1 MGGTTTATNAGIYTA
16 TFTPKS
22 NYQWADGTTTT
33 KNVTWEIASELIAVP
48 SVVGGMQYNGT
59 VQSPAISPYD
69 TSLVA
74 ASGDLSGTNAGTY
87 TITFSLKT
95 PNSKWTDGTN
105 TDKLVTWKILP
116 KVVDVPTV
124 TDTTKTYNTDVQSP
138 TISAYSSSE
147 ITTSGTVSATNSGDY
162 TFSFNLA
169 SVINYVWNDGTIT
182 EKSFSWK
189 INKAPSNLTLSKYNV
204 SLGYYSLK
212 PSDTVTVTRP
222 GDGVITAVSSNTNV
236 VTVSINGDTLTL
248 TGVTS
253 VTTGTATVTVSVA
266 EGTNYLAPT
275 NKTISVTVDFVIRD
289 LNEATWAQIQEI
301 VRAGK
306 ASNYWDVG
314 DRKEVTL
321 NGTIRGRTLSNY
333 KWYCYVIDLDHYDD
347 EANKNTMHFQFGFN
361 ALTGG
366 VHTAMTQ
373 NYDSTGSGFCMNS
386 SATNTGGW
394 ESSFMR
400 STIIPEFKNCLPS
413 DLKSVLKAVVKYT
426 DNAGKASTAY
436 ENVTA
441 TLDEIFLLA
450 EYEIFGSTSWA
461 NPYEYVDGKQMQY
474 QYYFQGNSKIMYND
488 QSTGTAA
495 RWWERSPDKS
505 IGQYFCIVDGGGTA
519 SHVAANYSRGFAP
532 AFAVG

>member
-1 MGGTTTATNAGIYTA
+1 ML
-16 TFTPKS
+16 
-22 NYQWADGTTTT
+22 
-33 KNVTWEIASELIAVP
+33 EVP
-48 SVVGGMQYNGT
+48 SVTGGMQYNGES
-59 VQSPAISPYD
+59 QSPAISPYD
-69 TSLVA
+69 TGAIS
-74 ASGDLSGTNAGTY
+74 ASGDLSAIDAGTY
-87 TITFSLKT
+87 TITFSLLT
-95 PNSKWTDGTN
+95 PNSKWKDGTKG
-105 TDKLVTWKILP
+105 DKLVTWRLLP
-116 KVVDVPTV
+116 KSVTVPTV
-124 TDTTKTYNTDVQSP
+124 TNTNKTYNGNVQSP
-138 TISAYSSSE
+138 TISSYSSSE
-147 ITTSGTVSATNSGDY
+147 ITTSGTVSATNAGNYSFTLKLASANYIWNDLTTTDR
-162 TFSFNLA
+162 TFSWSIA
-169 SVINYVWNDGTIT
+169 
-182 EKSFSWK
+182 
-189 INKAPSNLTLSKYNV
+189 KAAGSLTLSKTSV
-204 SLGYYSLK
+204 SLGYYALR

-236 VTVSINGDTLTL
+236 VTVSVSGDTVTL

-253 VTTGTATVTVSVA
+253 VSTGNATVTVSVG
-266 EGTNYLAPT
+266 EGTNYLAPAS
-275 NKTISVTVDFVIRD
+275 KTITVTVDFVLRN
-289 LNEATWAQIQEI
+289 LNDAPWSQIQEV

-306 ASNYWDVG
+306 ASNYWDIG

-373 NYDSTGSGFCMNS
+373 SYDSTTGNGFCMNS
-386 SATNTGGW
+386 PATNEGGW

-400 STIIPEFKNCLPS
+400 NTIIPEFKNCLPS

-426 DNAGKASTAY
+426 DNVGRTSTAY

-450 EYEIFGSTSWA
+450 EYEIFDSTSWA

-474 QYYFQGNSKIMYND
+474 QYYYQGNSKVMYQD
-488 QSTGTAA
+488 QSTSTTA
-495 RWWERSPDKS
+495 RWWERSPDKTN
-505 IGQYFCIVDGGGTA
+505 GTYFCIVNGDGTA
-519 SHVAANYSRGFAP
+519 SHVGANYSRGFAP